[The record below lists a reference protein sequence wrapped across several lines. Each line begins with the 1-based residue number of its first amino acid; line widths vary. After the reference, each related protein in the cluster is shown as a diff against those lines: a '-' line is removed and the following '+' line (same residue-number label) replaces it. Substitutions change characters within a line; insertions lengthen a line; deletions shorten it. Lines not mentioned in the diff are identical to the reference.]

1 MINILIVEESTEL
14 KDTVNASFKSAVNV
28 TSIKSIAYIL
38 DLFTDKTF
46 DILIWKTEVAKKN
59 AANAIELLEVI
70 SAQSPKTQIIIIAP
84 ESDSDLAI
92 EGIAAGAFQYLLSP
106 IKKTELFSLIDI
118 AVQQQPQ
125 VGHNTLLEEDG
136 LVNLHALYGIS
147 PQIRSVYRQIK
158 EAAGAEISVLVTG
171 ETGTG
176 KDLVAEAI
184 HKCSHRSDNP
194 FIRVNTG
201 AIPNELIAS
210 ELFGHTKG
218 AFTGAVESRSGRFEN
233 ADKGSIF
240 LDEIGT
246 MDNNTQVYL
255 LRLLENNT
263 FHKVG
268 GKKEIKVDVRVIA
281 ATNEDLFQAL
291 KEGRFR
297 EDLYYR
303 FDVYRIDIPPL
314 KEREGDVKFLTDYFI
329 TFFSR
334 KVQKNII
341 RISNKAMKCLELYDW
356 PGNVRELK
364 NTIQRAVLLSRS
376 GEIKEKDLPLRIREK
391 YKELKSRDQYYVGMT
406 LAEVEKKFIEKTLVQ
421 YPNKSECARVLG
433 MSRKSL
439 YNKLQKYSIGDKR
452 LN

>member
-1 MINILIVEESTEL
+1 MISILIVEESSEL
-14 KDTVNASFKSAVNV
+14 KNMVNANFSSEVNV
-28 TSIKSIAYIL
+28 TSIKSIEYIL
-38 DLFTDKTF
+38 DYFTDRTF

-59 AANAIELLEVI
+59 ADNGIELLEVI

-84 ESDSDLAI
+84 ERDSDLAI

-106 IKKTELFSLIDI
+106 INETELFSLIEI

-125 VGHNTLLEEDG
+125 VGHNTLLDEDNT
-136 LVNLHALYGIS
+136 VNLHSLYGVS
-147 PQIRSVYRQIK
+147 PQIKSVYRQIK

-184 HKCSHRSDNP
+184 HKSSLRSDNP
-194 FIRVNTG
+194 FVRVNTG
-201 AIPNELIAS
+201 AIPKELIAS

-218 AFTGAVESRSGRFEN
+218 AFTGAAESRSGKFEN

-246 MDNNTQVYL
+246 MDNKTQVYL
-255 LRLLENNT
+255 LRLLENKT

-281 ATNEDLFQAL
+281 ATNEDLFEAI

-314 KEREGDVKFLTDYFI
+314 REREGDVKFLTDYFI

-341 RISNKAMKCLELYDW
+341 KISNKAMKCLEVYDW

-364 NTIQRAVLLSRS
+364 NTIQRAVLLCRS
-376 GEIKEKDLPLRIREK
+376 GEIKEKDLPVRIREK
-391 YKELKSRDQYYVGMT
+391 FKEHKNKDLYSVGMT
-406 LAEVEKKFIEKTLVQ
+406 LSEVEKKFIQKTLLQ
-421 YPNKSECARVLG
+421 YPNKSECAKVLG
-433 MSRKSL
+433 ISRKSL
-439 YNKLQKYSIGDKR
+439 YNKISQYGL
-452 LN
+452 